1 MREGT
6 GEIAMRTWLVLIC
19 TAFLALGAE
28 VNREASLSAARKF
41 QSIAEGS
48 LASGASVELL
58 QDEMNAFV
66 DFHAVER
73 IPEGIEDP
81 EIEFREGGAV
91 IRARVDLEK
100 AGASSDALPP
110 LMRLLL
116 RGSRSVALDVDYA
129 ARDGYAAAQLVSMT
143 VEEVELGGPVLE
155 WFLESF
161 APPEWRPYL
170 LGEKIKLE
178 GGVREIRLEAGRAVI
193 VIE

>member
-6 GEIAMRTWLVLIC
+6 GEIAMRTGLVLVC

-48 LASGASVELL
+48 LVSGASVELL

-66 DFHAVER
+66 EFHAEER